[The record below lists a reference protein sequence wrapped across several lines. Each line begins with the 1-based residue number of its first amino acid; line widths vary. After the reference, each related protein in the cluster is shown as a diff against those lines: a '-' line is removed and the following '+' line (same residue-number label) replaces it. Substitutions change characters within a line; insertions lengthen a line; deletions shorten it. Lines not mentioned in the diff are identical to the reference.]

1 MRGNAGTQDIP
12 AQVGS
17 LLIILLTPSLLILC
31 SDDLRAAESLL
42 ERLKVA
48 PLSDQDLAY
57 QISMLEIDYLI
68 RRRNF
73 SAAFS
78 LIDDM
83 ATQCEDQGADVYHRI
98 RLLSTKALLFAKCGR
113 PQKGLSLAV
122 RALLAAYRSKTMV
135 ALWDAVGVLAVV
147 LIGLEQFEEALRLVE
162 SVVYQV
168 SQIPPGMIA
177 TRHKDVH
184 NRTVGYGDRR
194 YRADGAAICHMRG
207 CNHGTCGQIGT
218 SFGRQDRICG
228 KGFLLDRSRKHRSV
242 NLIMSATLSQADT
255 PHIAYGCIEDLKGG
269 QEMTAKAAVVAKLQG
284 DENTASALATHY
296 CNVQKAH
303 ATGGAEAVR
312 RVQEE
317 RSAAL
322 RSTSTPA
329 PVVT

>member
-12 AQVGS
+12 TPVGP
-17 LLIILLTPSLLILC
+17 LLILASPSLLILC

-168 SQIPPGMIA
+168 SQIPPGTTA
-177 TRHKDVH
+177 TRRKDVH

-194 YRADGAAICHMRG
+194 HGADGAALCDMRDATMGLAGKSEPGSEERVGHMRKASYWID
-207 CNHGTCGQIGT
+207 HARTGQ
-218 SFGRQDRICG
+218 SMSS
-228 KGFLLDRSRKHRSV
+228 SRPQS
-242 NLIMSATLSQADT
+242 
-255 PHIAYGCIEDLKGG
+255 
-269 QEMTAKAAVVAKLQG
+269 
-284 DENTASALATHY
+284 
-296 CNVQKAH
+296 
-303 ATGGAEAVR
+303 
-312 RVQEE
+312 
-317 RSAAL
+317 
-322 RSTSTPA
+322 
-329 PVVT
+329 